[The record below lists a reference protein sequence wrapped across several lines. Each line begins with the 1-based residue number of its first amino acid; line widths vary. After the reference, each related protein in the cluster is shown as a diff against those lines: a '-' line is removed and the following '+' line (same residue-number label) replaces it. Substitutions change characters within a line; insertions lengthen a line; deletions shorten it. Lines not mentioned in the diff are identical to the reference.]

1 MPPPRH
7 TFNLNPTTRPSAYM
21 PKILDV
27 FEAGFCRLLV
37 ALAALVAMSIGLIA
51 VLISLNMILIKMEWG
66 SIWWLYEG
74 VEYALYAGAFLG
86 APWVLQKGAHV
97 RVDVVVSVLSPI
109 AAQRLEKFMDGLGA
123 LLCLFLCYYGIRAG
137 VSEFQD
143 GTMPDKD
150 LRIANWYMMVVFAVS
165 FLLLAVEF
173 LLRIRR
179 VGTDDDE
186 TEVGF

>member
-1 MPPPRH
+1 
-7 TFNLNPTTRPSAYM
+7 M
-21 PKILDV
+21 PKFLDA
-27 FEAGFCRLLV
+27 FEAGFHGLLV
-37 ALAALVAMSIGLIA
+37 ALAALVAMSIGLMA
-51 VLISLNMILIKMEWG
+51 VLISLNMVLIKMEWG

-74 VEYALYAGAFLG
+74 VEYALYMGAFLG

-97 RVDVVVSVLSPI
+97 RVDVVVSALSPE
-109 AAQRLEKFMDGLGA
+109 ASARLEVIMDVLGA

-143 GTMPDKD
+143 GTLPDKD
-150 LRIANWYMMVVFAVS
+150 LRIPNWYMMVVYALS

-179 VGTDDDE
+179 AGTDADRSE
-186 TEVGF
+186 TGF